1 MLNLK
6 TLTIRNFRS
15 YGDYDTVINLYGLG
29 PVFIMGLIEGT
40 NLSCG
45 AGKSSIADAMVWT
58 LFGKLPCKDKPA
70 DNVINHF
77 TGCNC
82 VVSIETVEGYIIT
95 RTRGVDGHN
104 DLLIHHPDGT
114 DISDSTNQNAQQHL
128 NKLFG
133 LDYEIFS
140 SSVFFAQLGKPFLEL
155 PDTKRKKMLERLLGL
170 TKFDFYAEVAKEK
183 CQAVE
188 LDQTKY
194 VAEMSSYEQ
203 EVLRLSKTIE
213 SNNDEQSNFEKARKN
228 RVAKCHD
235 DILLIEKQFEA
246 KIKLTQELIINIRKE
261 LAEIKTYDLVKLEKD
276 WGEYQRHIDV
286 INQEAEN
293 LQLIEKEIVKIETKK
308 TILESQTNGQEDTSE
323 EIESI
328 EVQIKS
334 INQKLAEAVSYDLN
348 SIRKTWAVIE
358 EIDTNITTLRDGITE
373 INNELI
379 RLKSNADQTAD
390 EIKRLEKQK
399 GTICPTCKQAIKG
412 EHVHSLENPLQEK
425 LNTLRTDITSK
436 QSELSQYVNMRDGLL
451 AKRVEPEVTTEE
463 AELSE
468 TIRKQI
474 VESLEILVNKKH
486 ELTTKINI
494 IIVEEQD
501 RKDKIKGLDQEIT
514 EQRQELTS
522 KSKKLIIKKERIQA
536 TKPVITILEAQL
548 TKKQYDAKQKQ
559 IEIHESSI
567 NDLQQQ
573 RQQTKD
579 NVRKNIIEIENEI
592 NPYTKIINN
601 LNVELDK
608 VKNNRLIAQKRVE
621 QYNILLKH
629 LDYIRTAYSDRR
641 KIKAHTLTKMIPYF
655 NERIR
660 YYLNAMGCNFPI
672 EFNSFLQIKC
682 SLWPYELWSGGERR
696 KIDLAIMFAQ
706 HDLYVS
712 VHDQQCNVMVFDEVD
727 GRLDG
732 SIQEFVN
739 LLYKEFVDSNQQR
752 TILVIS
758 HREEMRDA
766 FPTKILVKK
775 TGPKPEDLSYI
786 EEVR

>member
-15 YGDYDTVINLYGLG
+15 YGDYDTVVNLYGLG

-45 AGKSSIADAMVWT
+45 AGKSSIADAITWV
-58 LFGKLPCKDKPA
+58 LFGRLPSKDKPA

-82 VVSIETVEGYIIT
+82 VVKIETIEGYTIT
-95 RTRGVDGHN
+95 RTRGVNGHN
-104 DLLIHHPDGT
+104 DLFIHHPNGT
-114 DISDSTNQNAQQHL
+114 DVSDSTNQNAQQHL

-140 SSVFFAQLGKPFLEL
+140 ASVFFAQFGKPFLEL

-183 CQAVE
+183 CQTVE

-194 VAEMSSYEQ
+194 VTETASYEQ

-213 SNNDEQSNFEKARKN
+213 SNNDEQSNFEKTRKN
-228 RVAKCHD
+228 RITKYHD
-235 DILLIEKQFEA
+235 DILLIDKQFET
-246 KIKLTQELIINIRKE
+246 KIKSTQELITIIRKE
-261 LAEIKTYDLVKLEKD
+261 LSEIRTYDLVKLEKD
-276 WGEYQRHIDV
+276 WDEYQQRIDT

-293 LQLIEKEIVKIETKK
+293 LQSTEKEITGLETKK
-308 TILESQTNGQEDTSE
+308 TILESQINGQEETHA
-323 EIESI
+323 EIDSVEI
-328 EVQIKS
+328 QIKETT
-334 INQKLAEAVSYDLN
+334 KRLN
-348 SIRKTWAVIE
+348 EIIPYNLDNIRKTWAIIE
-358 EIDTNITTLRDGITE
+358 EIDTNITTLRDE
-373 INNELI
+373 IIEVNNELI
-379 RLKSNADQTAD
+379 RLKSNTEQITN
-390 EIKRLEKQK
+390 EIEHLEKQK
-399 GTICPTCKQAIKG
+399 GTICPTCKQPIQG

-425 LNTLRTDITSK
+425 LNVLKTNVASK
-436 QSELSQYVNMRDGLL
+436 QSELSQCINMRDGLL
-451 AKRVEPEVTTEE
+451 AKRIEPEVTVDE

-468 TIRKQI
+468 KIRRQNTESLGKLANRKQ
-474 VESLEILVNKKH
+474 
-486 ELTTKINI
+486 ELLSKINI
-494 IIVEEQD
+494 IMTEEQN
-501 RKDKIKGLDQEIT
+501 RKDKIKELDQEII

-522 KSKKLIIKKERIQA
+522 KSKKLIIKKEHTHA
-536 TKPVITILEAQL
+536 TKPAITMSEAQL

-567 NDLQQQ
+567 GDLQQQ
-573 RQQTKD
+573 RQQIKE
-579 NVRKNIIEIENEI
+579 NIRDSIVEIENEV
-592 NPYTKIINN
+592 NPYTKIIDG
-601 LNVELDK
+601 LNTELEE
-608 VKNNRLIAQKRVE
+608 VKNKRLIAQKRVE

-629 LDYIRTAYSDRR
+629 FDYIRSAYSDRR

-712 VHDQQCNVMVFDEVD
+712 IHDQQCNVMVFDEVD

-732 SIQEFVN
+732 SVQEFVN
-739 LLYKEFVDSNQQR
+739 LLFKEFVDSNQQR

-775 TGPKPEDLSYI
+775 TGPKPEDLSYV